1 MKSRNIEYLPAL
13 DHLRGLAASLV
24 VFYHGFHWL
33 STWRLHGKPLEL
45 GVWARAESLPMAVL
59 IEGHSGVSLFMV
71 MSGFIFTW
79 GAWGSR
85 VAWGRF
91 LTNRVLRI
99 YPLFLLLVLVGVAAH
114 RGSFDFVGL
123 LQTLFGF
130 ANAKGVLDLG
140 PYSVMFWTI
149 SIELQFYLLFPF
161 LLRFFEERG
170 TSWLLLLAAA
180 ALVLRAAAVATGS
193 SARDIAHF
201 TLPGRIDQFLVGMWL
216 AARMRQGA
224 FAGRRVAW
232 LFPFAA
238 LAVAAALFAFNRA
251 GGFMADPPWKV
262 LWPTCEA
269 VLWGAFLVGY
279 LALAP
284 RLPALWSRA
293 AGAVGVISYSVYL
306 THLVVLD
313 LVMRRDWL
321 PIPSQGAENEA
332 LVRTALLVY
341 PLVLALATLTYHA
354 VEKPF
359 LALRGRYLRSG
370 SA

>member
-1 MKSRNIEYLPAL
+1 MKSRNFEYLPGL

-33 STWRLHGKPLEL
+33 STWRLHGKPLEF

-59 IEGHSGVSLFMV
+59 IEGHSGVSLFLM

-85 VAWGRF
+85 ISWGRF
-91 LTNRVLRI
+91 LANRVLRI
-99 YPLFLLLVLVGVAAH
+99 YPLFLLLLFTGIAAH
-114 RGSFDFVGL
+114 RSRFDFAGF
-123 LQTLFGF
+123 LQTLLGM
-130 ANAKGVLDLG
+130 ANVRGTLDLG
-140 PYSVMFWTI
+140 PFSAMFWTI

-161 LLRFFEERG
+161 LLRFFQERG
-170 TSWLLLLAAA
+170 ARALWL
-180 ALVLRAAAVATGS
+180 VAAVALALRGAAVLTGS
-193 SARDIAHF
+193 SARDFTHF
-201 TLPGRIDQFLVGMWL
+201 TLPGRIELFLVGMWL

-224 FAGRRVAW
+224 FAGRG
-232 LFPFAA
+232 AA
-238 LAVAAALFAFNRA
+238 LAFPAATLALSGALWGFNRA
-251 GGFMADPPWKV
+251 GGFMADPAWKIF
-262 LWPTCEA
+262 WPSCEA
-269 VLWGAFLVGY
+269 LLWGAFLVSY

-293 AGAVGVISYSVYL
+293 AGAVGVVSYSIYL

-321 PIPSQGAENEA
+321 PLPGLDAESEA
-332 LVRTALLVY
+332 LARTALLVY
-341 PLVLALATLTYHA
+341 PLVLALSALSYHA

-359 LALRGRYLRSG
+359 LELRGRYLEPR
-370 SA
+370 AD